1 MTTTVERRHLEAL
14 SYLFDEACFG
24 GGGKDGTI
32 TNRPVLPVLGKF
44 LMTRNLTLSSS
55 SSSGGGE
62 GGSTTKTNESSVLRA
77 VLKDAKEIVGQIR
90 KKRDEWSFARAN
102 FASDFTANYR
112 RKIGHPL
119 LAKLPSSS
127 RESKIIKLC
136 RKCTSSSSIQVC
148 VISVLV
154 YFARQTATAKRRRH
168 RQRKERVKRSILKR
182 MSKCE
187 TYAKYVTLEEEL
199 EQFEEDEEENIAITY
214 CSSDKRGLKG
224 GKFGNSLNG
233 LFRLSHSSHN
243 GTNTKESHH
252 REDQQTKSSSFD
264 QKKESMD
271 IDDFGC
277 VGFQR
282 QHKREEKYTGFTPR
296 EYDRALIAEQL
307 RVLRVQ
313 RNSGDVEEIM
323 FGLRAELLRNLGNMS
338 NLGRRLHAPVGGVP
352 KLVREYINEVKT
364 CLKLISNDSQIP
376 VTEKLSF
383 LQETRHVF
391 GRTGL
396 LLSGGG
402 SLGTFHIGVCR
413 ALNRRN
419 LLPRVLAGSSVGSI
433 IAAVV
438 CTRTSEELHDFFSD
452 ENFESALPD
461 LTFFSG
467 TDFLTSMFHLVKT
480 GGMHNIDFFQKCL
493 RDLYGDLTFQEAY
506 DRSGGRILSVCVSP
520 ADARP
525 GQKPRLLNYLTSP
538 HLVIWSAVAAS
549 CAFPSLFP
557 PQPLLA
563 KARNGAFVPWQSSA
577 NEGGKGRKT
586 QRWRDGSLQADLPME
601 ALSQLFNVNYFIV
614 SQTNPHIVP
623 ILRIKRWFASLH
635 PTLSWIADFVES
647 EWKHRCQQ
655 FLEFIPGAD
664 VLDVAKLFGQ
674 TWEGDVTVVMA
685 YGWKHLRMIQS
696 NPTREHLFDTATLG
710 ERETWPKLGAIE
722 NACGI
727 EHTLDECVRELREM
741 KMDRRNV
748 ATRGR
753 VPSWN
758 TLNYCSRGSFE
769 HMLARKQSEALTA
782 NGSSYSSDIQH
793 KHPSQRNGEK
803 SRSRSR
809 GRGTPGEQSDGN
821 ETGPGSPIVGDFL
834 ERFVPGVAR
843 RHSQRSSVNV
853 SDEEEDEEREQ
864 EDAHQQTSS
873 RKIKRVGSL
882 IFDNCDPDEI
892 EPRDIIES
900 AMSLETLPFDERE
913 KVLKSEAEKALRDFR
928 KDKKQRRPKQQQHTN
943 FVHTRQH
950 QHQQH
955 HQHHFS
961 KIMSAWG
968 NKTSTAKSW
977 DDDDEEKL
985 PDFPGLGDSF
995 GPPPTSSTTSS
1006 SSQFPSLGE
1015 AQNTSKKK
1023 KGTKLSLAEFSGITS
1038 SVSAPITDDNV
1049 YRPSR
1054 GGSGGG
1060 SDHVD
1065 VYALPKAPNR
1075 ERREE
1080 EESERRRPGELGGAF
1095 KDYGG
1100 DRGGGGGGGYGGGR
1114 DRDEDAGERGERYD
1128 RRGGERGERYDRRGG
1143 DRDESS
1149 RGGRRDDD
1157 RDFDED
1163 GRERRR
1169 EPEPSRADTGDW
1181 SKRAV
1186 LPEREERRGGF
1197 RDRGD
1202 GDRRYEDRGEDRR
1215 GGSEPREPL
1224 GPSRADTGD
1233 WSKRTSVREDDRYE
1247 PVRERPRLNLQ
1258 KRSEGADKKAEAP
1271 AGSSS
1276 LFGGAKPVDVKYVED
1291 APRAPVPERRKSG
1304 EFERRERREP
1314 RKEEELREASAE
1326 ELVNRPK
1333 LQLKKRE
1340 TPVGESTSEGR
1351 SSLFGGAR
1359 PREEALKASGKDW
1372 LEEDKRIEEAK
1383 LEEKKRLAELGDK
1396 KKNSS
1401 RGGGGGGSSRQIS
1414 KEEQELKDKI
1424 AALKKEN
1431 EGDDATDER
1440 AAEIDQLYE
1449 DLKKLRVSGRDSR
1462 PARKESNANK
1472 SSSSENNGKKQQ
1484 PSSEKKPANVPD
1496 ADGFISVKEAP
1507 AKKNNSERKDQ
1518 NETTKPAGENGNG
1531 TANKKSNVFDLLGED
1546 E

>member
-1 MTTTVERRHLEAL
+1 MASSSSSSFFEAL
-14 SYLFDEACFG
+14 SYLAKASFSSPSFTGDG
-24 GGGKDGTI
+24 GNDF
-32 TNRPVLPVLGKF
+32 RLL
-44 LMTRNLTLSSS
+44 TRNATLASSSPPSSLSLAEKTKTPSSLSSS
-55 SSSGGGE
+55 SSS
-62 GGSTTKTNESSVLRA
+62 SSLA
-77 VLKDAKEIVGQIR
+77 VIDAMKELITAMR
-90 KKRDEWSFARAN
+90 KKKTDVVFARDA
-102 FASDFTANYR
+102 FLSDFTANYR
-112 RKIGHPL
+112 LKIGQP
-119 LAKLPSSS
+119 LAKRVPERAPLSSKVRRFIVDPFS
-127 RESKIIKLC
+127 FYGEVLL
-136 RKCTSSSSIQVC
+136 V
-148 VISVLV
+148 SVLI

-187 TYAKYVTLEEEL
+187 TYANYVTLEEEL
-199 EQFEEDEEENIAITY
+199 EQFEEEEEEEIAITY

-224 GKFGNSLNG
+224 GKFRNSLNG
-233 LFRLSHSSHN
+233 LFRLNTNSSS
-243 GTNTKESHH
+243 GKDYKS
-252 REDQQTKSSSFD
+252 REDQQNSKNEFSSLVV
-264 QKKESMD
+264 
-271 IDDFGC
+271 DDAC
-277 VGFQR
+277 VVQR

-352 KLVREYINEVKT
+352 KLVREYIKEVKT

-413 ALNRRN
+413 ALNRKN

-655 FLEFIPGAD
+655 FLEFLPGAD

-685 YGWKHLRMIQS
+685 YGWRHLRMIQS

-769 HMLARKQSEALTA
+769 HMLARKQSEATTA
-782 NGSSYSSDIQH
+782 NGSSCSSDIQQ
-793 KHPSQRNGEK
+793 KSREAKRASSQGRNGEK

-809 GRGTPGEQSDGN
+809 GRGSAEQSDGN
-821 ETGPGSPIVGDFL
+821 ETGPGSPIVGDFF
-834 ERFVPGVAR
+834 ERFVPGIAR
-843 RHSQRSSVNV
+843 RNSQRSFVNAS
-853 SDEEEDEEREQ
+853 SDEEEEKEGEEEEEEE
-864 EDAHQQTSS
+864 EDRQTPS
-873 RKIKRVGSL
+873 RKIKRIGSL

-913 KVLKSEAEKALRDFR
+913 KVLKAEAEKALRDFR
-928 KDKKQRRPKQQQHTN
+928 KDKRRHVEGTPK
-943 FVHTRQH
+943 R
-950 QHQQH
+950 
-955 HQHHFS
+955 
-961 KIMSAWG
+961 
-968 NKTSTAKSW
+968 
-977 DDDDEEKL
+977 
-985 PDFPGLGDSF
+985 
-995 GPPPTSSTTSS
+995 
-1006 SSQFPSLGE
+1006 
-1015 AQNTSKKK
+1015 
-1023 KGTKLSLAEFSGITS
+1023 
-1038 SVSAPITDDNV
+1038 
-1049 YRPSR
+1049 
-1054 GGSGGG
+1054 
-1060 SDHVD
+1060 
-1065 VYALPKAPNR
+1065 
-1075 ERREE
+1075 
-1080 EESERRRPGELGGAF
+1080 
-1095 KDYGG
+1095 
-1100 DRGGGGGGGYGGGR
+1100 
-1114 DRDEDAGERGERYD
+1114 
-1128 RRGGERGERYDRRGG
+1128 
-1143 DRDESS
+1143 
-1149 RGGRRDDD
+1149 
-1157 RDFDED
+1157 
-1163 GRERRR
+1163 
-1169 EPEPSRADTGDW
+1169 
-1181 SKRAV
+1181 
-1186 LPEREERRGGF
+1186 
-1197 RDRGD
+1197 
-1202 GDRRYEDRGEDRR
+1202 
-1215 GGSEPREPL
+1215 
-1224 GPSRADTGD
+1224 
-1233 WSKRTSVREDDRYE
+1233 
-1247 PVRERPRLNLQ
+1247 
-1258 KRSEGADKKAEAP
+1258 
-1271 AGSSS
+1271 
-1276 LFGGAKPVDVKYVED
+1276 
-1291 APRAPVPERRKSG
+1291 
-1304 EFERRERREP
+1304 
-1314 RKEEELREASAE
+1314 
-1326 ELVNRPK
+1326 
-1333 LQLKKRE
+1333 
-1340 TPVGESTSEGR
+1340 
-1351 SSLFGGAR
+1351 
-1359 PREEALKASGKDW
+1359 
-1372 LEEDKRIEEAK
+1372 
-1383 LEEKKRLAELGDK
+1383 
-1396 KKNSS
+1396 
-1401 RGGGGGGSSRQIS
+1401 
-1414 KEEQELKDKI
+1414 
-1424 AALKKEN
+1424 
-1431 EGDDATDER
+1431 
-1440 AAEIDQLYE
+1440 
-1449 DLKKLRVSGRDSR
+1449 
-1462 PARKESNANK
+1462 
-1472 SSSSENNGKKQQ
+1472 
-1484 PSSEKKPANVPD
+1484 
-1496 ADGFISVKEAP
+1496 
-1507 AKKNNSERKDQ
+1507 
-1518 NETTKPAGENGNG
+1518 
-1531 TANKKSNVFDLLGED
+1531 
-1546 E
+1546 

>member
-1 MTTTVERRHLEAL
+1 MERGQLEAL
-14 SYLFDEACFG
+14 SYLFDAACFG
-24 GGGKDGTI
+24 GGGGDGAR
-32 TNRPVLPVLGKF
+32 TNGPVLTPVLGKF
-44 LMTRNLTLSSS
+44 LMTRNLTVSSS
-55 SSSGGGE
+55 SSSGGGG
-62 GGSTTKTNESSVLRA
+62 GGSTATKTNESGVLRA

-119 LAKLPSSS
+119 LAKLPFLSSSQSS
-127 RESKIIKLC
+127 REQNNKALSKVYEFIVDPFSFYKE
-136 RKCTSSSSIQVC
+136 VC

-843 RHSQRSSVNV
+843 RNSQRSSVNV

-864 EDAHQQTSS
+864 EGAQNQQTSS

-928 KDKKQRRPKQQQHTN
+928 KDKKQRRP
-943 FVHTRQH
+943 V
-950 QHQQH
+950 
-955 HQHHFS
+955 
-961 KIMSAWG
+961 
-968 NKTSTAKSW
+968 
-977 DDDDEEKL
+977 E
-985 PDFPGLGDSF
+985 
-995 GPPPTSSTTSS
+995 
-1006 SSQFPSLGE
+1006 
-1015 AQNTSKKK
+1015 
-1023 KGTKLSLAEFSGITS
+1023 GT
-1038 SVSAPITDDNV
+1038 P
-1049 YRPSR
+1049 
-1054 GGSGGG
+1054 
-1060 SDHVD
+1060 
-1065 VYALPKAPNR
+1065 
-1075 ERREE
+1075 
-1080 EESERRRPGELGGAF
+1080 
-1095 KDYGG
+1095 
-1100 DRGGGGGGGYGGGR
+1100 RGGGKTGGR
-1114 DRDEDAGERGERYD
+1114 
-1128 RRGGERGERYDRRGG
+1128 
-1143 DRDESS
+1143 
-1149 RGGRRDDD
+1149 
-1157 RDFDED
+1157 
-1163 GRERRR
+1163 
-1169 EPEPSRADTGDW
+1169 
-1181 SKRAV
+1181 
-1186 LPEREERRGGF
+1186 L
-1197 RDRGD
+1197 
-1202 GDRRYEDRGEDRR
+1202 
-1215 GGSEPREPL
+1215 
-1224 GPSRADTGD
+1224 
-1233 WSKRTSVREDDRYE
+1233 
-1247 PVRERPRLNLQ
+1247 
-1258 KRSEGADKKAEAP
+1258 
-1271 AGSSS
+1271 
-1276 LFGGAKPVDVKYVED
+1276 
-1291 APRAPVPERRKSG
+1291 
-1304 EFERRERREP
+1304 
-1314 RKEEELREASAE
+1314 
-1326 ELVNRPK
+1326 
-1333 LQLKKRE
+1333 
-1340 TPVGESTSEGR
+1340 
-1351 SSLFGGAR
+1351 
-1359 PREEALKASGKDW
+1359 
-1372 LEEDKRIEEAK
+1372 
-1383 LEEKKRLAELGDK
+1383 
-1396 KKNSS
+1396 
-1401 RGGGGGGSSRQIS
+1401 
-1414 KEEQELKDKI
+1414 
-1424 AALKKEN
+1424 
-1431 EGDDATDER
+1431 
-1440 AAEIDQLYE
+1440 
-1449 DLKKLRVSGRDSR
+1449 
-1462 PARKESNANK
+1462 
-1472 SSSSENNGKKQQ
+1472 
-1484 PSSEKKPANVPD
+1484 
-1496 ADGFISVKEAP
+1496 
-1507 AKKNNSERKDQ
+1507 
-1518 NETTKPAGENGNG
+1518 
-1531 TANKKSNVFDLLGED
+1531 
-1546 E
+1546 